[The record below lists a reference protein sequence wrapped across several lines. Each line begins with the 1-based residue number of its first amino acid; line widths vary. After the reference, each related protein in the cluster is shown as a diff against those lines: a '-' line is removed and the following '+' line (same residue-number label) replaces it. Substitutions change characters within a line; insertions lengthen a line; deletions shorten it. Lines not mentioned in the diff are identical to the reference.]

1 MEIYYCISFQI
12 QIIAPASP
20 AHNGGGLS
28 QLGGNLRRLV
38 DIFQFALLRQSALPT
53 IGEDQASWAETSGAW
68 SIFLLSFIQAG

>member
-12 QIIAPASP
+12 QIIASASP
-20 AHNGGGLS
+20 ANNGGGLS

-38 DIFQFALLRQSALPT
+38 EIFQLALLCQPALPT
-53 IGEDQASWAETSGAW
+53 MGEDQASWAETSDAW